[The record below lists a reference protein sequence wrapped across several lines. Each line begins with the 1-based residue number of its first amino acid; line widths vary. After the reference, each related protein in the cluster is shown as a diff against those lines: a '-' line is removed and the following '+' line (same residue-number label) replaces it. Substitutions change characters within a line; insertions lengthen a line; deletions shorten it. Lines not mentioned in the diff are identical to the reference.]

1 MSTNKPQRLGDVEEA
16 AAAVAEFE
24 GQIQDVVRKNVTF
37 WRKRPDG
44 TPSGADQ
51 VNSLIQRVAG
61 ASFDEIDQVIAR
73 LEEMREKLRT
83 EGERLQRELS
93 GFADLSH
100 SAMASMKV
108 ISESL
113 EHWKQPSVERFPEAG

>member
-1 MSTNKPQRLGDVEEA
+1 MSTNKPQRLGEIEE

-24 GQIQDVVRKNVTF
+24 GQLQDVVRKNVTF
-37 WRKRPDG
+37 WRKRPDAVQA
-44 TPSGADQ
+44 GAES

-73 LEEMREKLRT
+73 LEEMRETLRS
-83 EGERLQRELS
+83 EGERLQRELA

-113 EHWKQPSVERFPEAG
+113 EHWQRPSVERIHEAG